1 MKLDPQR
8 IKTGGGGGAAAVFE
22 EDSPSA
28 FSIVLI
34 CRTKCVFP
42 KPRYLCGVLRRGLS
56 HPRTNTLFRNRWKR
70 RRQLQRQT
78 DGKGEELFK

>member
-8 IKTGGGGGAAAVFE
+8 IKTGGGGGQQQFLKRTLFQHLALSLFAGRYVFSQSR
-22 EDSPSA
+22 D
-28 FSIVLI
+28 
-34 CRTKCVFP
+34 TCVGC
-42 KPRYLCGVLRRGLS
+42 YGGGLS